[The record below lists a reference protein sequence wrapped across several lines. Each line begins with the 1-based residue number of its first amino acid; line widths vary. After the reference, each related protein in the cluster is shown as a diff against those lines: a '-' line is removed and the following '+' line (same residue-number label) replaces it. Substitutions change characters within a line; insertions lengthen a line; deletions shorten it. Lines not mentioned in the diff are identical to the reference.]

1 MASTLPLKIAGKTY
15 EVPAPSIRL
24 FILGAYVNALRG
36 AQADESAEVP
46 VRPDELGTDEQYH
59 ALLADMPRLALGTV
73 HAQLVADDVSHED
86 YDRAAQAAI
95 RWAVSKNRDAAL
107 AFFRGEDGESG
118 RPKASTTTAAGD
130 TTPISAS
137 TSGTKSRKPKKPA
150 SPPK

>member
-95 RWAVSKNRDAAL
+95 RWAVSKNRDSAL

-118 RPKASTTTAAGD
+118 PKASTTTAAAA
-130 TTPISAS
+130 TTRRRAS
-137 TSGTKSRKPKKPA
+137 TSGTTSRKPKKPA
-150 SPPK
+150 SSPK